1 MNCDLLTF
9 DARLQG
15 ALAMLVSAWPAF
27 LASLVATLVSVPIA
41 RAVALRTG
49 VVDAPDGI
57 RKLHGR
63 TVAYLG
69 GVGVFVGAFVGI
81 IAGAIASGADVDSMP
96 PVPFSIV
103 LGMVAITFTGL
114 ADDIWKFDA
123 RLKVAG
129 QLVAAAALA
138 IDEIGV
144 NVATGLLA
152 PVMGSPGETILALGG
167 VAITNATV
175 FYWVGTALVAVFVLG
190 GCNAANLLDG
200 LDGLLSGIT
209 AVMCIGLLLLSLV
222 VVFALPPDLSLA
234 TEGMHPMAGAR
245 ITLCVSLLGACLGF
259 LVFNF
264 NPASIFLG
272 DAGSL
277 LIGFMSVAIIMSF
290 ANLAPFSCPYV
301 ARAAVDPAQPGPAQL
316 PLSQIPG
323 QQAGYEGFSTVLVM
337 SGLAMFGL
345 PILDTTLA
353 MVRRKRAG
361 VPFSV
366 PDANHLHHR
375 VKRALGGSVRRAV
388 LSLYAMEL
396 GLVVL
401 GLGCGAT
408 LLLVGGRLLWPFLF
422 LVAAFLV
429 LVAIGLR
436 GVGGAP
442 TKVPASGA
450 PASPAASQ
458 TPGTP

>member
-1 MNCDLLTF
+1 
-9 DARLQG
+9 
-15 ALAMLVSAWPAF
+15 
-27 LASLVATLVSVPIA
+27 
-41 RAVALRTG
+41 
-49 VVDAPDGI
+49 
-57 RKLHGR
+57 
-63 TVAYLG
+63 
-69 GVGVFVGAFVGI
+69 
-81 IAGAIASGADVDSMP
+81 
-96 PVPFSIV
+96 
-103 LGMVAITFTGL
+103 
-114 ADDIWKFDA
+114 
-123 RLKVAG
+123 
-129 QLVAAAALA
+129 
-138 IDEIGV
+138 
-144 NVATGLLA
+144 
-152 PVMGSPGETILALGG
+152 
-167 VAITNATV
+167 
-175 FYWVGTALVAVFVLG
+175 
-190 GCNAANLLDG
+190 
-200 LDGLLSGIT
+200 
-209 AVMCIGLLLLSLV
+209 
-222 VVFALPPDLSLA
+222 
-234 TEGMHPMAGAR
+234 
-245 ITLCVSLLGACLGF
+245 VSLLGACLGF

-301 ARAAVDPAQPGPAQL
+301 ARAAIDPAQSGPAQL
-316 PLSQIPG
+316 PMSQIPG

-442 TKVPASGA
+442 TKVPPAGA
-450 PASPAASQ
+450 PATPAASQ